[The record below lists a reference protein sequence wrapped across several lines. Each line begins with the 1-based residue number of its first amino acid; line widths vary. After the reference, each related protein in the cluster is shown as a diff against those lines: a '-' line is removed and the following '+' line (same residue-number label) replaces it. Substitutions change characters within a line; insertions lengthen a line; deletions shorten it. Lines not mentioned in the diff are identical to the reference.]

1 MSGVRIPRRHRVRRG
16 SQCVVPGFAVAA
28 AVVGVA
34 GFTAAATAGDQK
46 RDFETDLIGYE
57 EVPSVS
63 TTGGGQ
69 VDAEVNRD
77 GTALHYTLHYRNLES
92 AVQQSHI
99 HFGQEGVNGG
109 IVVFLCTNL
118 GNGPAGTPCPCPPP
132 PATVEG
138 DADGGRRLDGRRRR
152 AAARTQGIAGRR
164 VRRARPRDARGR
176 DLRQRAQ
183 RPLARRGDP
192 RPVRHEQGHRG
203 LTKPPGD
210 LDPR

>member
-1 MSGVRIPRRHRVRRG
+1 MRRSRL
-16 SQCVVPGFAVAA
+16 AVAV

-34 GFTAAATAGDQK
+34 GFTAAATAGD
-46 RDFETDLIGYE
+46 RGRAFETDMTGFE

-69 VDAEVNRD
+69 FDAAVNRA
-77 GTALHYTLHYRNLES
+77 GTELRYTLRYRNLEG

-118 GNGPAGTPCPCPPP
+118 ANGPVGRTVPPCPPP

-138 DADGGRRLDGRRRR
+138 VLTADDVST
-152 AAARTQGIAGRR
+152 AAASSGARTQGIAEREFAEFI
-164 VRRARPRDARGR
+164 RAMRAGVTYANVHSDRWPNGEIRGQF
-176 DLRQRAQ
+176 D
-183 RPLARRGDP
+183 
-192 RPVRHEQGHRG
+192 HEQGHE
-203 LTKPPGD
+203 D
-210 LDPR
+210 

>member
-1 MSGVRIPRRHRVRRG
+1 MRRSRL
-16 SQCVVPGFAVAA
+16 AVAV

-34 GFTAAATAGDQK
+34 GFTAAATAGD
-46 RDFETDLIGYE
+46 RGRNFETDMTGFE

-69 VDAEVNRD
+69 VDAAVNRA
-77 GTALHYTLHYRNLES
+77 GTELRYTLRYRNLEG

-118 GNGPAGTPCPCPPP
+118 ANGPVGRTVPPCPPP

-138 DADGGRRLDGRRRR
+138 VLTADDVST
-152 AAARTQGIAGRR
+152 AAASSGARTQGIAEREFAEF
-164 VRRARPRDARGR
+164 VRAMRAGVTYANVHSDRWPNGEIRGQF
-176 DLRQRAQ
+176 D
-183 RPLARRGDP
+183 
-192 RPVRHEQGHRG
+192 HEQGHE
-203 LTKPPGD
+203 D
-210 LDPR
+210 